1 MHFYYMLNCYFHVV
15 CLTFLYFCIFSFGL
29 YKTLQPGETGCMQ
42 TLDEYYFSLASQ
54 TDFCKKGVCLSLVP
68 TKTMAGHK
76 GSLANQT
83 HFRALRKWVWLASYY
98 VVGVVS

>member
-54 TDFCKKGVCLSLVP
+54 TDFCKKGVWLSLVP
-68 TKTMAGHK
+68 TKKMAGHK
-76 GSLANQT
+76 GSLAE
-83 HFRALRKWVWLASYY
+83 VGLARVLLCGGCSF
-98 VVGVVS
+98 VVSKLTD